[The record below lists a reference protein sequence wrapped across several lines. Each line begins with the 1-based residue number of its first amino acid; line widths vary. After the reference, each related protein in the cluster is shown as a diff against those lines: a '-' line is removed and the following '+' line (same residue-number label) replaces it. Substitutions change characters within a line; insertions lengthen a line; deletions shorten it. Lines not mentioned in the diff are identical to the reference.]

1 VYCYTYINEFSCI
14 FNELQL
20 WSYISADHPNFL
32 KTVAKLSNVPLPQ
45 PTIDKLDDI
54 HKSFQTVYNNV
65 LYLKKIVVGNPSLNN
80 QHVMAVKKTIDEFMF
95 HDSQVLSFY
104 PQLFNFG
111 KDNMSWQ
118 ELVKHIISEQTF
130 MIELFQDLEQQIQ

>member
-1 VYCYTYINEFSCI
+1 VYCYTCVDEFSCI

-20 WSYISADHPNFL
+20 WSYISGDHPNFL

-45 PTIDKLDDI
+45 VTEDKLDDI
-54 HKSFQTVYNNV
+54 HKSFQTVYDNV
-65 LYLKKIVVGNPSLNN
+65 LYLKKIVVGNPNLNN
-80 QHVMAVKKTIDEFMF
+80 QHAMAVKKVINEFMF
-95 HDSQVLSFY
+95 YDSQVLLFY
-104 PQLFNFG
+104 PQLLNFG

-130 MIELFQDLEQQIQ
+130 MLELFQDLEQQIQ